1 MFVFIIFCLFLFFI
15 IPIST
20 QSNCNDI
27 FPSISRDCVLSQTE
41 KQTNKYCCYKK
52 YNSGFEECSLIST
65 EEDYQNEKSKLSESG
80 IVSFVCND
88 ESVTA
93 LPEVTW
99 DGCEDIE
106 PSQAS
111 DCVMSQ
117 EDKSHGYEL
126 CCYEKIGLSKVF
138 ILDTQESYQEEL
150 ALLEELGLKD
160 QTTYECNNKVGEA
173 GYLKYSLLF
182 LVFIILNM

>member
-1 MFVFIIFCLFLFFI
+1 MIIPIIFCLLLI
-15 IPIST
+15 IPNTSQENCEDIVASR
-20 QSNCNDI
+20 SN
-27 FPSISRDCVLSQTE
+27 DCVLSETD
-41 KQTNKYCCYKK
+41 KQTYKYCCYKK
-52 YNSGFEECSLIST
+52 YNYDFEACSPYKTEEEIQKEKERYKST
-65 EEDYQNEKSKLSESG
+65 ESDV
-80 IVSFVCND
+80 ISFICND
-88 ESVTA
+88 ASVTA

-126 CCYEKIGLSKVF
+126 CCYEKIGSSKVC
-138 ILDTQESYQEEL
+138 ILDMQESYQEEL